1 MTALEVSTDA
11 IVQVRDVFVAFRG
24 AAGAVMALRGA
35 DLSVAAGER
44 LLVQG
49 PNGSGKSTLLRVIT
63 GEQPVVAGTVE
74 VGGTAL
80 HRLSAVQR
88 RRWRSQAVG
97 FIDQHARRALL
108 PEQTALENTAL
119 QLRLS
124 GVPGRQARHT
134 ARATLERL
142 GLDHLAERPVPELS
156 GGEAQQVAICAA
168 VAHGPR
174 LILAD
179 EPTAEL
185 DEASAR
191 RVYDMLA
198 QLAREGTSLI
208 QVSHDPRSAAFADR
222 VVAIRDGRL
231 AEQWMHGSEVE
242 QVPDSRGWIR
252 IPPELL
258 PPATRLPGLIATTG
272 QDGLLLR
279 PGTVGPQAWPGAL
292 TRPRPAASVEPSVTA
307 SDDGP
312 RLELI
317 RVAAAYPG
325 HPLFSDLELS
335 LRGGELVAVIGPSGS
350 GKSTL
355 LSLASGLL
363 DPVAGRV
370 LVAGD
375 DWAGRNRTER
385 AQLRRDR
392 LTLAPQRPILVEPMT
407 VRENLMI
414 TAEIRGHP
422 LADSDLAR
430 IADELGLTALLD
442 QPVDRLSGGERQRTT
457 LARCLASS
465 APLLLLD
472 EPTSQQDEA
481 SAIRVIDVL
490 QAQARAG
497 CAVLAASHDSRLID
511 PAARVIRLG

>member
-1 MTALEVSTDA
+1 MTALEAATEA

-80 HRLSAVQR
+80 HRLSPSQR
-88 RRWRSQAVG
+88 RKWRSQAVG

-124 GVPGRQARHT
+124 GVPGRQARQT
-134 ARATLERL
+134 AHATLERL

-208 QVSHDPRSAAFADR
+208 QVSHDPRSAVFADR

-258 PPATRLPGLIATTG
+258 PSASRLPGLVATPRE
-272 QDGLLLR
+272 DGLLLR
-279 PGTVGPQAWPGAL
+279 PGTVGPQAWPGDAQST
-292 TRPRPAASVEPSVTA
+292 TRCAEC
-307 SDDGP
+307 
-312 RLELI
+312 
-317 RVAAAYPG
+317 
-325 HPLFSDLELS
+325 
-335 LRGGELVAVIGPSGS
+335 
-350 GKSTL
+350 
-355 LSLASGLL
+355 
-363 DPVAGRV
+363 
-370 LVAGD
+370 
-375 DWAGRNRTER
+375 RTEHS
-385 AQLRRDR
+385 RR
-392 LTLAPQRPILVEPMT
+392 
-407 VRENLMI
+407 
-414 TAEIRGHP
+414 
-422 LADSDLAR
+422 
-430 IADELGLTALLD
+430 
-442 QPVDRLSGGERQRTT
+442 RTT
-457 LARCLASS
+457 GRGWS
-465 APLLLLD
+465 
-472 EPTSQQDEA
+472 
-481 SAIRVIDVL
+481 
-490 QAQARAG
+490 
-497 CAVLAASHDSRLID
+497 
-511 PAARVIRLG
+511 

>member
-1 MTALEVSTDA
+1 MTALDASTEA

-80 HRLSAVQR
+80 HRLSPTQR

-108 PEQTALENTAL
+108 PEQSALENTAL

-134 ARATLERL
+134 AHATLERL
-142 GLDHLAERPVPELS
+142 GLDDLADRPVPELS

-168 VAHGPR
+168 VAHGPQ

-208 QVSHDPRSAAFADR
+208 QVSHDPRSAVFADR

-258 PPATRLPGLIATTG
+258 PSTSRLPGLIATPRA
-272 QDGLLLR
+272 DGLLLR
-279 PGTVGPQAWPGAL
+279 PGSVGPQAWPGAL
-292 TRPRPAASVEPSVTA
+292 TRPRAAPGAEPSITTP
-307 SDDGP
+307 DDGP

-317 RVAAAYPG
+317 GVGAAYPG

-335 LRGGELVAVIGPSGS
+335 LSGGEMIAVVGPSGS

-355 LSLASGLL
+355 LSLAAGLL

-370 LVAGD
+370 LVGGHG
-375 DWAGRNRTER
+375 WADRNRAER
-385 AQLRRDR
+385 AELRRDR
-392 LTLAPQRPILVEPMT
+392 VTLAPQRPILVEPMT
-407 VRENLMI
+407 VRENLAL
-414 TAEIRGHP
+414 TAEIRRHP
-422 LADSDLAR
+422 LDEAEMDR
-430 IADELGLTALLD
+430 IADDLRLTALLD

-457 LARCLASS
+457 LARCLASG

-481 SAIRVIDVL
+481 SAARVIDVL
-490 QAQARAG
+490 RAQARAG
-497 CAVLAASHDSRLID
+497 CAILAASHDSRLID
-511 PAARVIRLG
+511 PAARVIKLG